1 MNPFISKIL
10 SRKRTI
16 ILCLALAGLAGYAVV
31 LPTQFKT
38 MDDLVSI
45 VNNPRIKHISRIG
58 EIFTTSFFMEGSY
71 YRPLVLVSFM
81 AEFHLFGLKS
91 FFYNLTNL
99 FLHIGNALLVFWI
112 VTAVMKDKM
121 TGFFSA
127 FMFVIHPVHWEAVS
141 NIPGR
146 SILLCS
152 FFFLSSFYS
161 FLKFETQDK
170 KNPFYYIS
178 VVCFILAL
186 LSKESAVMLPFV
198 LAGYIFFIGSKDKR
212 GSYGA
217 LVPYFILVVF
227 YFMVRRLL
235 GITRI
240 TAWDTP
246 LELWLGVGTFLKTC
260 LYFTRQILL
269 PVDFYYDHTT
279 LLFVRPGD
287 PLLVLSLGVWAGVFT
302 AIFLNRRK
310 IPAALLFFIS
320 WIVLNFGTVAQII
333 PIRAPGGRISTSD
346 HFLYLP
352 VIGAI
357 VLLVTLTQ
365 KILSRPVSIK
375 PSIKQVLVGGYFLF
389 LFLTLLQQNVY
400 ATNQIA
406 MFKRSL
412 EHNPGNNRVRNSL
425 AVCYAFAGEFEE
437 AEYHY
442 RQTLKHDPHN
452 TKALIGLGKSLA
464 DQGKYEEALAQ
475 YRNVR
480 EEGVFDGFYKENL
493 RSVYVKLVEQYGKTG
508 EADKAR
514 EIEDLLEMIKITND

>member
-1 MNPFISKIL
+1 MNSFLSKIL
-10 SRKRTI
+10 SRNRNI

-81 AEFHLFGLKS
+81 AEFHLFALKS

-99 FLHIGNALLVFWI
+99 FLHIGNALFVFWI
-112 VTAVMKDKM
+112 VTSLMKDKR

-127 FMFVIHPVHWEAVS
+127 FIFVIHPVHWEAVS

-198 LAGYIFFIGSKDKR
+198 LAGYLFFMRDKDKGR
-212 GSYGA
+212 SYGLLWPYMA
-217 LVPYFILVVF
+217 LMVF
-227 YFMVRRLL
+227 YFIIRRLL
-235 GITRI
+235 GITRV

-246 LELWLGVGTFLKTC
+246 LEVWLGVGTFLKTC

-287 PLLVLSLGVWAGVFT
+287 PVLMLSLCVWAGVFT

-357 VLLVTLTQ
+357 VLLVTVTQ
-365 KILSRPVSIK
+365 NILSRPGSLK
-375 PSIKQVLVGGYFLF
+375 PSIKQILVGGYILF

-412 EHNPGNNRVRNSL
+412 EHNPGNHRVRNSL
-425 AVCYAFAGEFEE
+425 AVCYGYAGKFEE

-442 RQTLKHDPHN
+442 RQTLNYEPYN
-452 TKALIGLGKSLA
+452 TKALIGLGKALA

-475 YRNVR
+475 YRNVK
-480 EEGVFDGFYKENL
+480 EVGILEGSYKGNL
-493 RSVYVKLVEQYGKTG
+493 EYVYSRLIEQYEESGQT
-508 EADKAR
+508 EKAK
-514 EIEDLLEMIKITND
+514 EIAGQLEMIKATKD